1 MERRLRYMFRITAIA
16 GAMALPAGAVTL
28 TPANVEVV
36 KAAETATSGVTSFA
50 AQEMSDFLG

>member
-36 KAAETATSGVTSFA
+36 KAAEAKFA
-50 AQEMSDFLG
+50 ALLKEGGYIQ